1 MTIILPNPP
10 EPMPDGFIN
19 LELAVKR
26 DQTEWF
32 IAANPITLTLTPT
45 RRERTSSGA
54 FTLVNLPN
62 RSPQRLRLISMSASQ
77 KPTLTDNGIEREIDL
92 TLLGPWDAQ
101 IDIGDWWRDGEGLFY
116 EVLEMVPFNGYEV
129 RALVVKKGHG

>member
-1 MTIILPNPP
+1 MIILPTPP
-10 EPMPDGFIN
+10 EENLPDGYIN

-32 IAANPITLTLTPT
+32 IAANPIWLTLTPT
-45 RRERTSSGA
+45 KKQKTGTGGYTE
-54 FTLVNLPN
+54 VNLPN
-62 RSPQRLRLISMSASQ
+62 RPVQKLRLISMSASQ
-77 KPTLTDNGIEREIDL
+77 KPKITDNGIEREIDL
-92 TLLGPWDAQ
+92 TLLGPWNAQ

-116 EVLEMVPFNGYEV
+116 EVLEMVPFNGYEI